1 MESTILFQTESE
13 KKRSVFHYS
22 MQEIAYFN
30 LTLFYDDEK
39 IFHTSFFSTSI
50 FLSIFTQ
57 QPNRQHLVRSVFFYR
72 FHRMISFIQ
81 HFLSLTIFSFFTITI
96 LFYLSFTIF
105 FFFLHMLLQHSSIR
119 EQLFSSFFCFFSRFL
134 ILFFP
139 VN

>member
-39 IFHTSFFSTSI
+39 NFHTSFFSTSI

-81 HFLSLTIFSFFTITI
+81 HFLSLTIFSFFYNYNSI
-96 LFYLSFTIF
+96 LPFIYYFFLLLTYALTTQLYQRATFF
-105 FFFLHMLLQHSSIR
+105 FFFL
-119 EQLFSSFFCFFSRFL
+119 FFFLDFLYFFFL
-134 ILFFP
+134 
-139 VN
+139 